1 MIHRK
6 LAGLGLML
14 AVVLAVGCGDS
25 RTVPTA
31 KVTGVVKLDGTP
43 VDKADV
49 VFYPTE
55 GRQASGMTNA
65 QGEFTLSTFETGDG
79 AVLGHH
85 GVAVMD
91 GMISEEEGGEMDGTE
106 GAPTEEKS
114 RFPGIYSS
122 DRTSGFSAEVTEN
135 EEDNHFVFDMKSE

>member
-1 MIHRK
+1 
-6 LAGLGLML
+6 
-14 AVVLAVGCGDS
+14 
-25 RTVPTA
+25 
-31 KVTGVVKLDGTP
+31 P

-79 AVLGHH
+79 AVLGQH
-85 GVAVMD
+85 GVAIMD
-91 GMISEEEGGEMDGTE
+91 GEITEEEGGEEYEIVEVEE
-106 GAPTEEKS
+106 G